1 MLALLTTDPRNGC
14 NVLAIDLSNHPDING
29 SIDEHFGN
37 LPDLERLKLPN
48 TQVAGD
54 IGVLR
59 RNTKLQELDV
69 SNTGVTG
76 DISGLKNAR
85 QLAQLLL
92 SNTAVFGDLSALR
105 SARLEQIDVSN
116 TKVTCP
122 QYAAV
127 EAVLQSLVGPFK
139 FWQLGD
145 LRKVEGITWMLF
157 CRAVKVSSLSAFWF
171 CLSHILPFGVMWIS
185 SSFENLDDQILMP
198 NKRVSEISLTK
209 ERMPTPKN

>member
-1 MLALLTTDPRNGC
+1 MDGALLRFVVLALLTTDPRNGC
-14 NVLAIDLSNHPDING
+14 NVLAIDLSTDTDING

-76 DISGLKNAR
+76 DISSLKNAR

-92 SNTAVFGDLSALR
+92 SNTAVFGDLAPLQK
-105 SARLEQIDVSN
+105 ATGLKDFEVSN
-116 TKVTCP
+116 SSVTCP
-122 QYAAV
+122 QDAPLR
-127 EAVLQSLVGPFK
+127 AVLP
-139 FWQLGD
+139 QLGFQD
-145 LRKVEGITWMLF
+145 EELVNLRAMKGLSWMLF
-157 CRAVKVSSLSAFWF
+157 FVESRIVLFCTKLAVRFKALRKTW
-171 CLSHILPFGVMWIS
+171 
-185 SSFENLDDQILMP
+185 QIC
-198 NKRVSEISLTK
+198 NNIACYK
-209 ERMPTPKN
+209 